1 MCLIVILWLCVMMSL
16 LLLSFFRLGD
26 FKLIKGGA
34 GVFNGWYPLPKLDD
48 RNYTHLYAED
58 NIKTPEF
65 MLFNVK
71 GEDERTAE
79 FMLFGV
85 KTNNRRTPE
94 FMLFSKVRTGE
105 RLPLCPSVSRMTTTE
120 TETPEL
126 KF

>member
-1 MCLIVILWLCVMMSL
+1 MCLIVILWLFVMWS
-16 LLLSFFRLGD
+16 LLSFFRLGD

-48 RNYTHLYAED
+48 RNYTQLYAED
-58 NIKTPEF
+58 NLKAPEF

-71 GEDERTAE
+71 GEDERTTE

-94 FMLFSKVRTGE
+94 FMPFSKVRTVE
-105 RLPLCPSVSRMTTTE
+105 RFPLCPWVSRVTMTE
-120 TETPEL
+120 TETLEL
-126 KF
+126 KI